1 MTRLERYSSG
11 KIQLIAT
18 LLFLFFSSPAFCAH
32 LLKEEAVE
40 FHRQGH
46 SAQESGMLND
56 ALGFYQKAA
65 AIDPASA
72 HLYNDLGSVYEM
84 MGEFEIA
91 SGCLLKA
98 VSIEPESIE
107 AYSRLA
113 LLSEKDGNFPQ
124 ASKYW
129 LKFIEL
135 GNKNNPAVREAKN
148 RVYEIGRVIPEV
160 MDSYIEVEAS
170 SLKKEIS
177 SFKRA
182 TISDKESRLQRHLSE
197 GNAFCQDKD
206 YLNALKMYMEAKESD
221 PQDNQVNSLLD
232 AALSKLLL

>member
-56 ALGFYQKAA
+56 ALGFYQKAS

-84 MGEFEIA
+84 LGEFEIA

-98 VSIEPESIE
+98 VSSEPESME

-113 LLSEKDGNFPQ
+113 LLSEKDGNFPR
-124 ASKYW
+124 AAKYW

-160 MDSYIEVEAS
+160 MDSYIELEAS

-177 SFKRA
+177 SSKRA
-182 TISDKESRLQRHLSE
+182 GPSDKKLRLQRQLSK
-197 GNAFCQDKD
+197 GNAFYQDKD

>member
-56 ALGFYQKAA
+56 ALGFYQKAS

-91 SGCLLKA
+91 SECLLKA

-113 LLSEKDGNFPQ
+113 LLSEKDGNFLL
-124 ASKYW
+124 AAKYW

-135 GNKNNPAVREAKN
+135 GNKNNPAVQEAKS
-148 RVYEIGRVIPEV
+148 RVYEIGMVIPEV

-197 GNAFCQDKD
+197 GNAFYQDKD
-206 YLNALKMYMEAKESD
+206 YLNALKMYMEAKELD
-221 PQDNQVNSLLD
+221 PQDSQVNNLLD
-232 AALSKLLL
+232 ATLSKLLL